1 MYYKKYYY
9 SILKNFKSKSYF
21 YKYFDTHYTYLDSY
35 KFTLSL
41 LHFIKKNKLKKKVI
55 LTYSNKSFEMY
66 SSIFSILISGNIWVP
81 LSVNLPLEKIKNIIQ
96 QTNPDLCFYDHNN
109 PKIINLLKKKIKC
122 IKFKLIKPYNG
133 YKESY
138 ILNEIKNLD
147 IDDTAFIYFT
157 SGSTGLAKGIK
168 VSHKNII
175 TDVFAQKKHLYKSKV
190 NNLIFGDYYD
200 TAFSIFFDIF
210 FPAIFFGS
218 TIVPSINKSDNYYLI
233 DHYKKNRINNLVAVP
248 STFSRIKE
256 ILLSFNKKIKGVNLI
271 ITGEPFYLNLLD
283 FLFKKTSFNNIFN
296 CYGGTEMGNWVFFHK
311 CSRSDLKKYK
321 KYNLVP
327 IGKPFSN
334 VHPVVKKNELVV
346 NGPMISK
353 GYMVK
358 GSNKGKFIFSD
369 ENTFFTGDK
378 VEKLGNTYI
387 CLGRKDKMVKI
398 NGYRIEI
405 SDVEANFKKL
415 NYIKDVVVF
424 EKKNREYNNYLVA
437 VISLTKKRQEIE
449 IRKNLENYLSQYM
462 IPRKI
467 NIVKNLPK
475 NSNGKID
482 RAGILKNSSYA

>member
-1 MYYKKYYY
+1 MYHNKYYY

-35 KFTLSL
+35 KFALSL

-66 SSIFSILISGNIWVP
+66 SSIFPILISGNIWVP
-81 LSVNLPLEKIKNIIQ
+81 LSINLPLEKIKNIIQ

-109 PKIINLLKKKIKC
+109 PKIINFLKKKIKC
-122 IKFKLIKPYNG
+122 IKFNQIKSYSG

-157 SGSTGLAKGIK
+157 SGSTGLPKGIK
-168 VSHKNII
+168 VTHKNII
-175 TDVFAQKKHLYKSKV
+175 ADVFEQKKYLYKNKV
-190 NNLIFGDYYD
+190 KNLIFGDYYD
-200 TAFSIFFDIF
+200 TAFSIFFDIY
-210 FPAIFFGS
+210 FPAIYFGS
-218 TIVPSINKSDNYYLI
+218 TIVPSLNKSDNYYLI

-248 STFSRIKE
+248 STFGRIKE
-256 ILLSFNKKIKGVNLI
+256 ILMNLNQKINGKNLI

-283 FLFKKTSFNNIFN
+283 FLYKKTKFTNIFN

-311 CSRSDLKKYK
+311 CSKSDLKKYQ

-327 IGKPFSN
+327 IGKPFGSVN
-334 VHPVVKKNELVV
+334 PVVKKNELSVT
-346 NGPMISK
+346 GPMISK

-358 GSNKGKFIFSD
+358 SLNKGKFFFAK
-369 ENTFFTGDK
+369 ENSFLTGDK
-378 VEKLGNTYI
+378 VKKIKDVYI
-387 CLGRKDKMVKI
+387 CMGRKDKMVKI

-405 SDVEANFKKL
+405 PDVEANFKKL
-415 NYIKDVVVF
+415 SYIKDIVVF
-424 EKKNREYNNYLVA
+424 EKKNKDYKNYLVA
-437 VISLTKKRQEIE
+437 VISLTKIKKETE
-449 IRKNLENYLSQYM
+449 IRNNLEKYLSLYM
-462 IPRKI
+462 IPREI
-467 NIVKNLPK
+467 NIIKNLPK

-482 RAGILKNSSYA
+482 RASITRKF

>member
-1 MYYKKYYY
+1 
-9 SILKNFKSKSYF
+9 
-21 YKYFDTHYTYLDSY
+21 
-35 KFTLSL
+35 
-41 LHFIKKNKLKKKVI
+41 
-55 LTYSNKSFEMY
+55 
-66 SSIFSILISGNIWVP
+66 
-81 LSVNLPLEKIKNIIQ
+81 
-96 QTNPDLCFYDHNN
+96 
-109 PKIINLLKKKIKC
+109 
-122 IKFKLIKPYNG
+122 
-133 YKESY
+133 
-138 ILNEIKNLD
+138 
-147 IDDTAFIYFT
+147 
-157 SGSTGLAKGIK
+157 
-168 VSHKNII
+168 
-175 TDVFAQKKHLYKSKV
+175 
-190 NNLIFGDYYD
+190 
-200 TAFSIFFDIF
+200 
-210 FPAIFFGS
+210 
-218 TIVPSINKSDNYYLI
+218 
-233 DHYKKNRINNLVAVP
+233 
-248 STFSRIKE
+248 
-256 ILLSFNKKIKGVNLI
+256 
-271 ITGEPFYLNLLD
+271 
-283 FLFKKTSFNNIFN
+283 
-296 CYGGTEMGNWVFFHK
+296 MGNWVFFHK